1 MIQKKWVKSVDGL
14 LQICFKIGYV
24 TLIIK
29 LLYKIS
35 KIEQYEKIIHVQMIQ
50 KIIFLLIY
58 AAQTNTHTHSS
69 PFIPVFTEILNLLH
83 YLFLGEKVCINYN
96 DLLNY

>member
-1 MIQKKWVKSVDGL
+1 MEKLRNWQLNQTVFHYNIIVIQKKWVKSVDGL

-29 LLYKIS
+29 LLYKIT

-50 KIIFLLIY
+50 KSY
-58 AAQTNTHTHSS
+58 S
-69 PFIPVFTEILNLLH
+69 
-83 YLFLGEKVCINYN
+83 Y
-96 DLLNY
+96 